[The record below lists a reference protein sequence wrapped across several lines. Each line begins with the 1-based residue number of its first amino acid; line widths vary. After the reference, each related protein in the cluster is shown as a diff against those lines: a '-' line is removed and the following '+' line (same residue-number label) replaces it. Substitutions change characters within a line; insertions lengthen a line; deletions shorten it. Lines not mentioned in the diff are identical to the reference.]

1 MIFIRISKVSGVL
14 EGLGGDKDAGKDKI
28 VASSPDLQCL
38 AACDDSSLTHQMLLG
53 EVAWRKRRRH
63 KGSSRNSSGPLS
75 PLPMLLCS
83 LIPSMSQEERPP
95 ADFPCCLS
103 RIQIHAC
110 SRSCVTRNQSSLQ
123 EAHLKVSLRGK
134 RQKGLRR
141 GLLSTSRESHRA
153 D

>member
-83 LIPSMSQEERPP
+83 CVPPEHSVGEEAEVQPGE
-95 ADFPCCLS
+95 
-103 RIQIHAC
+103 
-110 SRSCVTRNQSSLQ
+110 VTCPG
-123 EAHLKVSLRGK
+123 HG
-134 RQKGLRR
+134 
-141 GLLSTSRESHRA
+141 

>member
-63 KGSSRNSSGPLS
+63 KGSSRNSSGPEDGDL
-75 PLPMLLCS
+75 
-83 LIPSMSQEERPP
+83 
-95 ADFPCCLS
+95 
-103 RIQIHAC
+103 
-110 SRSCVTRNQSSLQ
+110 
-123 EAHLKVSLRGK
+123 G
-134 RQKGLRR
+134 
-141 GLLSTSRESHRA
+141 
-153 D
+153 